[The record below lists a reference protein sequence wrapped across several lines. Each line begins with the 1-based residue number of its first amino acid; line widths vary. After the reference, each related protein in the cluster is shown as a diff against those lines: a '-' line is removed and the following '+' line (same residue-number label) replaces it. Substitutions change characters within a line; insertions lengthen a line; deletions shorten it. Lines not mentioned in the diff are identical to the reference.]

1 MRALLV
7 PSPGAFSVL
16 NRTSWLRCSW
26 ALSPLR
32 RLLTGSCFSSKPSSS
47 ASTRGKVSDDKQA
60 YGRHRGRMR
69 APSLPLILNR
79 YGSTFFDA
87 KTRAR
92 NYREVVVQAIQ
103 PGSACAHVGDRHCMP
118 RERVRSCIRAV
129 ASDEMAFTRAQVR
142 ARRCR
147 TLSVRHP
154 APPAYVLCMRQVE
167 AEVAAEV
174 DKTELAKAKT
184 PPHPTHPIPAHGW
197 RTRHACPHS
206 S

>member
-1 MRALLV
+1 
-7 PSPGAFSVL
+7 
-16 NRTSWLRCSW
+16 
-26 ALSPLR
+26 
-32 RLLTGSCFSSKPSSS
+32 
-47 ASTRGKVSDDKQA
+47 
-60 YGRHRGRMR
+60 MR

-147 TLSVRHP
+147 TLSVRRP

-184 PPHPTHPIPAHGW
+184 PPHPTPPTPSPRTVGAHGMRA
-197 RTRHACPHS
+197 RTAHEPTGASPTMYSGVPRPWESLWAAGCRGG
-206 S
+206 